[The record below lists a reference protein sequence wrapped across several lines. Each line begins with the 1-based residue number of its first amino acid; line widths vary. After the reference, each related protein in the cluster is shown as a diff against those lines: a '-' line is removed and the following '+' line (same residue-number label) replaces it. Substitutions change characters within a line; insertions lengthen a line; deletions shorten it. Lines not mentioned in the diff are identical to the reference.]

1 MAKISQSEIIRQL
14 AEKTNLTQ
22 KDTDSFISEFFE
34 VIKDNLTTGQ
44 DISFVGFGG
53 FSVAKREAREG
64 RNPKTG
70 ETIQIAAKNAV
81 KFKAGKGLSDSVN
94 G

>member
-1 MAKISQSEIIRQL
+1 MAKIPQSEIIRQL

-34 VIKDNLTTGQ
+34 VIKDNLATGN

-70 ETIQIAAKNAV
+70 ETIQIAAKNV
-81 KFKAGKGLSDSVN
+81 IKFKAGKGLSDSVN